1 MDLSFPSEDMSK
13 ATKDDVVIPISNT
26 AVSGKLMPGDNAIS
40 NNNNESKKK
49 NEATKAP
56 ASITHVENVEAAT
69 LSPNSSKV
77 PLIASKPED
86 QIKIEEPEDVSKL
99 FSFLQILTATFGS
112 FAHGGNDVCNAIGP
126 LIALWMI
133 YKEGTVLQ
141 QSETPLSLLFFGG
154 IGISIGLW
162 VWGRR
167 VIETVGNDLTKIT
180 PSTYVSAI

>member
-1 MDLSFPSEDMSK
+1 MKFICCSFQFGYSDSMRANE
-13 ATKDDVVIPISNT
+13 VVIPISNT
-26 AVSGKLMPGDNAIS
+26 TVFSGKLLPADNINIAS
-40 NNNNESKKK
+40 NNNNEQKKG
-49 NEATKAP
+49 
-56 ASITHVENVEAAT
+56 VENAVGNVINIENLEAST

-77 PLIASKPED
+77 PLISSKSDEVA
-86 QIKIEEPEDVSKL
+86 KLEEPEDVSKL
-99 FSFLQILTATFGS
+99 FSFLQILTAIFGS

-141 QSETPLSLLFFGG
+141 QSETPFSLLFFGG

-180 PSTYVSAI
+180 PST